1 MTKRKGLATV
11 KITKNT
17 GILAVG
23 TVVVLPGGDEACEI
37 REYIESTGRY
47 RVAFL
52 DFDGEDFVP
61 TGDERFISPCDL
73 IGAECGA

>member
-1 MTKRKGLATV
+1 M

-23 TVVVLPGGDEACEI
+23 TVVVLPGGEEACEI

-47 RVAFL
+47 RVVFL
-52 DFDGEDFVP
+52 EFNGEEFVP
-61 TGDERFISPCDL
+61 SGDERFISRREL
-73 IGAECGA
+73 IGAECE

>member
-37 REYIESTGRY
+37 REYRESTGRY
-47 RVAFL
+47 RVVFL
-52 DFDGEDFVP
+52 AFDGEDFVS
-61 TGDERFISPCDL
+61 TGEERYISPWEL
-73 IGAECGA
+73 IGGETE